1 MAYFP
6 QPPGFSLLQANVNVA
21 VATIQQLKCNAK
33 EALKHND
40 NAQALVAYNQ
50 AIFLAYQ
57 VSIPPDEFGKL
68 LCNRSL
74 VYYNL
79 KDYSSSL
86 TDATQALF
94 FSPEF
99 FKGHYRQGLAFKSLN
114 QPVNAVGY
122 FANAIKF
129 CLETNQNTQDLVACY
144 TELINVLCE
153 VEDILEIDSFIKNPE
168 SDKVKDLILKRHS
181 SNGQW
186 KAISY
191 LLIGNVIG

>member
-1 MAYFP
+1 M
-6 QPPGFSLLQANVNVA
+6 
-21 VATIQQLKCNAK
+21 ATIQQLKCNAK

-40 NAQALVAYNQ
+40 NAQALAAYNQ

-99 FKGHYRQGLAFKSLN
+99 FKVIYPKKSALLCTFSVALN
-114 QPVNAVGY
+114 
-122 FANAIKF
+122 
-129 CLETNQNTQDLVACY
+129 
-144 TELINVLCE
+144 LIQY
-153 VEDILEIDSFIKNPE
+153 I
-168 SDKVKDLILKRHS
+168 
-181 SNGQW
+181 
-186 KAISY
+186 
-191 LLIGNVIG
+191 